1 MAKAKGIMKIEGT
14 VEDLTFY
21 RMDGKNYVRTKGGVS
36 RERIMKDS
44 NFARTRENMMEFA
57 ENAHASK
64 MLRMSVGSMSFRAKD
79 SRLSSRLTGI
89 MSRIKNFDSNS
100 ARGERLVSRGIRTE
114 AGRQVLKGFDFNMH
128 SSLNYVFHAPY
139 VLDVR
144 TGELTIERLVTE
156 EQILY
161 PQGATNVSFQSAV
174 VDMDFETGNSVIA
187 YSEVVDLPI
196 RMGAS
201 DVTLTPSSLPAGL
214 GVQLFLLLITFSQEI
229 NSVLYPLKN
238 EEFNV
243 LQIIDVVAP

>member
-1 MAKAKGIMKIEGT
+1 MAKAKGIMKIDGT

-128 SSLNYVFHAPY
+128 SSLNYVLHAPY
-139 VLDVR
+139 VLDVN
-144 TGELTIERLVTE
+144 TGKITIESLVTE

-201 DVTLTPSSLPAGL
+201 DVALTPTSLPAGL

-229 NSVLYPLKN
+229 NGVLYPLKN